1 MDHRKIPIGFGLEL
15 AQNGT
20 AMSKYAAL
28 NEEEQRDILEQ
39 AHNVSSRE
47 EMRRL
52 VSEIGVDN
60 PL

>member
-15 AQNGT
+15 TQNGT

-39 AHNVSSRE
+39 AHNVQSRE